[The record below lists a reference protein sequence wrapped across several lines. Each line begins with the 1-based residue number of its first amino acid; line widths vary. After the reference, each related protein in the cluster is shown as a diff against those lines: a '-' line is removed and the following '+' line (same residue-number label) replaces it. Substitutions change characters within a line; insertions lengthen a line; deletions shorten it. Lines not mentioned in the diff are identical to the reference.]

1 MIRTQRHSINKKIYP
16 LILLLIV
23 LTTLL
28 SFSSIANAATDENI
42 TRIYDYAYTLSNS
55 EKEDLEK
62 LAESYYQKTGNNY
75 LIVTTKTRR
84 EYDYTHSS
92 FPEEDC
98 ELYSEAFYD
107 SFIELYGDNYKNC
120 TILTVDLTSTSSSNH
135 RYAEISGQGNLKI
148 KINNERCIKAFS
160 KIKSS
165 LHDSDYA
172 KAYTKYMKVVNQY
185 QKINPN
191 MNPDNLLLKSW
202 FQLLISIIVGALI
215 IGMMIYHSGGKMTA
229 NGQTYLNRER
239 SKILRKDDYYIRTHT
254 TRTKR
259 ETSSSDSNV
268 GGSSSSGGGG
278 GSSSGGSHGGGYF

>member
-1 MIRTQRHSINKKIYP
+1 MIRTQRHSINKKINP
-16 LILLLIV
+16 LVLLLIV

-28 SFSSIANAATDENI
+28 SYSSIANAATDENI

-75 LIVTTKTRR
+75 LIVTTKTRG

-98 ELYSEAFYD
+98 ELYSEAFYK
-107 SFIELYGDNYKNC
+107 SFIEMYGNTYNNC
-120 TILTVDLTSTSSSNH
+120 TILTIDLSSN
-135 RYAEISGQGNLKI
+135 RYADISGQNDLKTRLDDGRRT
-148 KINNERCIKAFS
+148 KILK
-160 KIKSS
+160 KIKSNLS
-165 LHDSDYA
+165 NKDYV
-172 KAYTKYMKVVNQY
+172 KAYTKYIKTVNRY
-185 QKINPN
+185 QKIKPGI
-191 MNPDNLLLKSW
+191 NPDNIFLKIW
-202 FQLLISIIVGALI
+202 FQFIISIITGAII
-215 IGMMIYHSGGKMTA
+215 IGIMVYQSGGKMTA

-259 ETSSSDSNV
+259 ETNSNNDSP
-268 GGSSSSGGGG
+268 GGGYSSGGNDGG
-278 GSSSGGSHGGGYF
+278 NNHSGCHF

>member
-75 LIVTTKTRR
+75 LIVTTKTRG

-98 ELYSEAFYD
+98 ELYSEAFYK
-107 SFIELYGDNYKNC
+107 SFLGMYGNSYNNC
-120 TILTVDLTSTSSSNH
+120 TILTIDLSSN
-135 RYAEISGQGNLKI
+135 RYADISGQNDLKTKLDDSRRT
-148 KINNERCIKAFS
+148 KILK
-160 KIKSS
+160 KIKSNLS
-165 LHDSDYA
+165 NKDYV
-172 KAYTKYMKVVNQY
+172 KAYTKYIKMVNRY
-185 QKINPN
+185 QKIKPGI
-191 MNPDNLLLKSW
+191 NPDNIFLKIW
-202 FQLLISIIVGALI
+202 FQLLISIITGMII
-215 IGMMIYHSGGKMTA
+215 IGIMVYQSGGKMTA

-259 ETSSSDSNV
+259 ETNSNNDSP
-268 GGSSSSGGGG
+268 GGGYSSGGNDGG
-278 GSSSGGSHGGGYF
+278 NNHSGCHF